1 MCGKT
6 LKAMRQR
13 LDNARRLEPIVP
25 TEEEKMRMDALH
37 KVAVGVTSD
46 ARFRRSPLVVK
57 GGTGLV
63 LAYDLPRPST
73 DLDLTCLGRVDK
85 EKVLQTAVE
94 VLGRK
99 RGRMFTRADIKQR
112 GHGYIRLQWEENSV
126 KGKFA
131 IETSIDVLSEDALAT
146 NENTVLRNGFRAL
159 SLPVMAE
166 TKLQTLVG
174 VKTRRRARDLY
185 GAVRLNLVHRQ
196 NLQSKM
202 LRLPVHATRPK
213 RWPEAV

>member
-63 LAYDLPRPST
+63 LAYEF
-73 DLDLTCLGRVDK
+73 V
-85 EKVLQTAVE
+85 
-94 VLGRK
+94 
-99 RGRMFTRADIKQR
+99 
-112 GHGYIRLQWEENSV
+112 N
-126 KGKFA
+126 
-131 IETSIDVLSEDALAT
+131 
-146 NENTVLRNGFRAL
+146 LRI
-159 SLPVMAE
+159 
-166 TKLQTLVG
+166 
-174 VKTRRRARDLY
+174 
-185 GAVRLNLVHRQ
+185 
-196 NLQSKM
+196 
-202 LRLPVHATRPK
+202 
-213 RWPEAV
+213 